1 MKKRLLALGLT
12 AWMLITG
19 ICGCEGTSATGQND
33 AKLIGNTYVSD
44 FPIVKEKETLKV
56 MAVQL
61 SNHGDFD
68 TMSFT
73 TKYEEMTNMDIEWT
87 LVSADSIESS
97 VSLALASGNLPD
109 VMCILDNRIGNSV
122 FLKYV
127 EDGTFLK
134 LNDLIEEYGENI
146 QNMFDKYPET
156 YTDTVMSDGSIYSL
170 PLVNVMSENHLR
182 FPYKLYIRQTWL
194 DNLNLE
200 VPKTTED
207 FYNVLSAFREDD
219 PNGNGQNDE
228 VPFAMA
234 GINDAFLGSWGLSYY
249 GNSYYLSVNSEEKV
263 EYAFATEACKKGL
276 SYLNRLV
283 NQGNVALYDSE
294 SKWQSKIRSGV
305 VGAFY
310 GLDKY
315 TVAGDEI
322 GSEYVMIAPLSA
334 QDGSTP
340 TISVSNN
347 VTPNAFMITKSCKNP
362 AAALRWID
370 YFYSAEGAVLVNYGA
385 EGDKVT
391 RNSDGKYEMVAENDT
406 VDRYTFA
413 PGHAL
418 PYLFDDVYD
427 GLFAEKSED
436 QMTTSELHDKELNTE
451 VNNVLR
457 GKYEPENE
465 IGVLMLDKQ
474 AADIEEQYLDS
485 IKEYSIDMI
494 NKFAKGDENVETGWS
509 AYISELEKKG
519 LNELIAE
526 YQRIYDEKHHE

>member
-1 MKKRLLALGLT
+1 MKKRVLALGLSIL
-12 AWMLITG
+12 MLATT
-19 ICGCEGTSATGQND
+19 ICGCGGKSSVGKNNAE
-33 AKLIGNTYVSD
+33 LIGNTYVSG

-68 TMSFT
+68 EMSFT
-73 TKYEEMTNMDIEWT
+73 TTYEEMTNIDIEWT

-127 EDGTFLK
+127 ADGTFVK
-134 LNDLIEEYGENI
+134 LNDLIDTYGENI
-146 QNMFDKYPET
+146 QGMFEKYPET
-156 YTDTVMSDGSIYSL
+156 YNDTAMSDGSIYSL

-194 DNLNLE
+194 DNLNLQ

-234 GINDAFLGSWGLSYY
+234 GLNDAFLGSFGLSYY
-249 GNSYYLSVNSEEKV
+249 SNSKNLSVDENGKV

-283 NQGNVALYDSE
+283 NQENAILYDSE
-294 SKWQSKIRSGV
+294 SKWQSKIRSGA

-322 GSEYVMIAPLSA
+322 GSEYVMIEPLSA
-334 QDGSTP
+334 NDGSTP
-340 TISVSNN
+340 TISVSNS
-347 VTPNAFMITKSCKNP
+347 VTPNAFMITKACKNP
-362 AAALRWID
+362 EAALRWID
-370 YFYSAEGAVLVNYGA
+370 YFYSAEGAILANYGGD
-385 EGDKVT
+385 GDKVAKT
-391 RNSDGKYEMVAENDT
+391 EDGKYELVKENDT
-406 VDRYTFA
+406 VDRYTYA

-418 PYLFDDVYD
+418 PYLLDDTYD
-427 GLFAEKSED
+427 SLFVEKSESE
-436 QMTTSELHDKELNTE
+436 MTSRELFDKELNEE
-451 VNNVLR
+451 VNSVLR
-457 GKYEPENE
+457 DKFEPANE
-465 IGVLMLDKQ
+465 IGILMLDKQ
-474 AADIEEQYLDS
+474 AADVEDQYIDS
-485 IKEYSIDMI
+485 IEDYAIQMI
-494 NKFAKGDENVETGWS
+494 NKFAKGEENVDTGWS

-519 LNELIAE
+519 LNELLAE
-526 YQRIYDEKHHE
+526 YQRIFDSKNNQ